1 MIYVTSDLHGCSP
14 AVLQQL
20 LDSANFSGDDYLF
33 VLGDVIDRG
42 DHGAELLLWLTEQTN
57 VQLIL
62 GNHEALLLSC
72 SFVFEEITENSLQQL
87 TPQRME
93 LVESWLLNGG
103 GPTLTGLQ
111 TILKRSPEQFWG
123 ILDYL
128 RDAPLYDALQVEDR
142 NYVLVHAGLG
152 NFHPGKALS
161 DYTPG
166 ELLFAR
172 PTLETRYDSDA
183 TVIFGHTPTV
193 FFGEEHRGR
202 AVKTGDWICIDTG
215 AAMGDLPMLLRLDDL
230 KEFYLTA

>member
-20 LDSANFSGDDYLF
+20 LDSADFSGDDYLF

-72 SFVFEEITENSLQQL
+72 SFIFEEITEESLQQL

-111 TILKRSPEQFWG
+111 KILKQDPEQFAG
-123 ILDYL
+123 ILEYL
-128 RDAPLYDALQVEDR
+128 ADAPLYDNVEVNGR
-142 NYVLVHAGLG
+142 KYILVHSGLD
-152 NFHPGKALS
+152 NFRPGKQLS
-161 DYTPG
+161 D
-166 ELLFAR
+166 
-172 PTLETRYDSDA
+172 
-183 TVIFGHTPTV
+183 
-193 FFGEEHRGR
+193 
-202 AVKTGDWICIDTG
+202 
-215 AAMGDLPMLLRLDDL
+215 
-230 KEFYLTA
+230 